1 MSRLLDVTRCA
12 AALGGLVVLAGCG
25 GGGGGT
31 GGGGVTPPDPG
42 TEIVTPGLES
52 YTTQHNGYARVRRTQ
67 SEGSADD
74 AVLAAFDDADPA
86 SPAGYKSLIAE
97 AEAAYTGTMTIEVIA
112 EVDGNGDPTR
122 ILRLTADQAPV
133 ENIASASGK
142 YYFRG
147 KNYVWV
153 SVDGAPLQSGYD
165 ETGLVDM
172 VIDFDAETAS
182 INLRT
187 GVDAGSDV
195 RTEIL
200 ANDMPFNVSSGA
212 YGGPITL
219 SVWAPGNE
227 ILEADGMLRGNIGG
241 DLSDVSKE
249 NLTTSGVYVAE
260 SDRIEASGIFYGQ
273 HPNQI
278 SP

>member
-1 MSRLLDVTRCA
+1 MSRMLDLMRCA
-12 AALGGLVVLAGCG
+12 AALGGLALLAGCG
-25 GGGGGT
+25 GGGGGGE
-31 GGGGVTPPDPG
+31 GGGEPPTDPG

-52 YTTQHNGYARVRRTQ
+52 YTTDHNGYARVRRSQ
-67 SEGSADD
+67 SQGPADD
-74 AVLAAFDDADPA
+74 AILAQFDDADPA
-86 SPAGYKSLIAE
+86 SPAGYRSLIAE
-97 AEAAYTGTMTIEVIA
+97 TEAAYTQTMTIEVIA

-133 ENIASASGK
+133 ENIAEASGK

-147 KNYVWV
+147 ENYVWV
-153 SVDGAPLQSGYD
+153 SVDGGALQSGYD
-165 ETGLVDM
+165 ETGLVTM

-187 GVDAGSDV
+187 GVDATSEV
-195 RTEIL
+195 RTEMI
-200 ANDMPFNVSSGA
+200 ADDMPFNISSGA
-212 YGGPITL
+212 YGGEITL
-219 SVWAPGNE
+219 SVWDTNGD
-227 ILEADGMLRGNIGG
+227 ILAADGMLRGNIGG

-249 NLTTSGVYVAE
+249 NLTTSGVYYAE

-278 SP
+278 AP

>member
-1 MSRLLDVTRCA
+1 MSQLLDLMRCA
-12 AALGGLVVLAGCG
+12 LAPAGLVLLAGCG
-25 GGGGGT
+25 GGGGGA
-31 GGGGVTPPDPG
+31 GGGFVNPG

-52 YTTQHNGYARVRRTQ
+52 YTTQHNGYSRVRRTQ
-67 SEGSADD
+67 SEGPADD
-74 AVLAAFDDADPA
+74 AILAQFDDASPA

-97 AEAAYTGTMTIEVIA
+97 TEAAYTDTMTIEVIA

-133 ENIASASGK
+133 TNIASASGK

-153 SVDGAPLQSGYD
+153 SVDGGALQSGYD
-165 ETGLVDM
+165 ENGLVDM

-195 RTEIL
+195 RTEML
-200 ANDMPFNVSSGA
+200 ATDMPFNISSGA

-219 SVWAPGNE
+219 EVWAPGNE
-227 ILEADGMLRGNIGG
+227 ILAADGMLRGNIGG

-249 NLTTSGVYVAE
+249 NLTTSGVYIAG

-278 SP
+278 AP

>member
-1 MSRLLDVTRCA
+1 MSQLLDLMRCA
-12 AALGGLVVLAGCG
+12 LAPAGLVLLAGCG
-25 GGGGGT
+25 GGGGG
-31 GGGGVTPPDPG
+31 GGGGFVNPG

-52 YTTQHNGYARVRRTQ
+52 YTTQHNGYSRVRSSQ
-67 SEGSADD
+67 SNGPADD
-74 AVLAAFDDADPA
+74 AILAEFDDGNPA

-97 AEAAYTGTMTIEVIA
+97 AEAAYTDTMTIEVIA

-133 ENIASASGK
+133 TNIASASGK

-153 SVDGAPLQSGYD
+153 SVDGGALESGYD
-165 ETGLVDM
+165 ENGLVDM
-172 VIDFDAETAS
+172 VIDFDAQMAS

-195 RTEIL
+195 RSEMVAT
-200 ANDMPFNVSSGA
+200 DMPFNVSSGA

-219 SVWAPGNE
+219 EVWAPGNE
-227 ILEADGMLRGNIGG
+227 ILAADGMLRGNIGG

-249 NLTTSGVYVAE
+249 NLTTSGVYIAE

-273 HPNQI
+273 HPNKI